1 MRPHTPVSPSVT
13 WRGGQELTNSELISL
28 QKAKN
33 RLIWGF
39 ITLATGFV
47 VVLSLL
53 VSQIQQERPL
63 TRIKFHQNEVLKL
76 KANYLSGLRHGLWQR
91 WYENG
96 ALMEEGYF
104 FRGRPDGCWVHY
116 FASGQVAK
124 RACYDKG
131 LYEGHVISYRSN
143 GMIRF
148 NQYYQKGKMTPI
160 VPFHHILIAHR

>member
-53 VSQIQQERPL
+53 VSQVQQERPL
-63 TRIKFHQNEVLKL
+63 TRIKLPSK
-76 KANYLSGLRHGLWQR
+76 R
-91 WYENG
+91 G
-96 ALMEEGYF
+96 AE
-104 FRGRPDGCWVHY
+104 
-116 FASGQVAK
+116 A
-124 RACYDKG
+124 
-131 LYEGHVISYRSN
+131 
-143 GMIRF
+143 
-148 NQYYQKGKMTPI
+148 
-160 VPFHHILIAHR
+160 